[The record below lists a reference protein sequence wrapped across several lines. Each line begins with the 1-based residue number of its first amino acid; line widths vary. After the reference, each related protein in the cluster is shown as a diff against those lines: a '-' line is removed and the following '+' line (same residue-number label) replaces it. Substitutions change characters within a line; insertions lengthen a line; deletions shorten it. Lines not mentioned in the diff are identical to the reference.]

1 MSDDCHAD
9 AQPCPYCGEKPLLEL
24 FEVWSTREF
33 MLDTCCEC
41 MLEEATA
48 RLNDPRD
55 AVALLRATG
64 IEAFGFG
71 RLRRLVSESCG
82 SLLLDWN
89 PRIVTVSQARA
100 KAFVREHH
108 AHCPPPAGWRF
119 GAGLCNGHELIGVV
133 MVGRPVARRLDPAR
147 VVEVN
152 RLCIRRDL
160 PHGLTWN
167 ACSMLYAWSAREA
180 KARGYDR
187 IVTYTLDSEP
197 GTTLRAAGWDR
208 DGASR
213 GGSWSRAQRPR
224 TDRHPTG
231 AKVRWSRPLGARRH
245 TPSASEPVHDI
256 S

>member
-1 MSDDCHAD
+1 MPSLCCA
-9 AQPCPYCGEKPLLEL
+9 PLA
-24 FEVWSTREF
+24 S
-33 MLDTCCEC
+33 
-41 MLEEATA
+41 
-48 RLNDPRD
+48 
-55 AVALLRATG
+55 
-64 IEAFGFG
+64 
-71 RLRRLVSESCG
+71 RRLASGGSDAWSAKSCG

-197 GTTLRAAGWDR
+197 GTTLRAAGWD
-208 DGASR
+208 SR
-213 GGSWSRAQRPR
+213 RRLARRLMVPR
-224 TDRHPTG
+224 TATPHGSAPDRRQGAVVATVGRAPTH
-231 AKVRWSRPLGARRH
+231 ALSIGAR
-245 TPSASEPVHDI
+245 P
-256 S
+256 